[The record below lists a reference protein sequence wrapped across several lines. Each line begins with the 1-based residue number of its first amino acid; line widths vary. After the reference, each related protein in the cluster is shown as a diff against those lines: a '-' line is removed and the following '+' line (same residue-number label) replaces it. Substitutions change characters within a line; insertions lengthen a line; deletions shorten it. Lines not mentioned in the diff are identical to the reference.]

1 MNPKP
6 RSNKPVTQ
14 FACREF
20 VKCHRRVS
28 GELYESRLESTSI
41 KCQTEDPVKSIK
53 AYLFD
58 REILSVILVNSEAVS
73 IRLNFDGNISADGR
87 PSGLLV
93 ERLNGLLDQL
103 GIVGMLPMGVR
114 LFRNRDTGDFYLGKG
129 DDCILIGRDYAKS
142 VLITPSAVKLLIQ
155 DINIE
160 VMCPL
165 LEYA

>member
-20 VKCHRRVS
+20 VKCCRLLVD
-28 GELYESRLESTSI
+28 ELYESKLESTSI
-41 KCQTEDPVKSIK
+41 KCRAEDPIKSIK
-53 AYLFD
+53 VYLFD
-58 REILSVILVNSEAVS
+58 REILSVLLINSEAIS
-73 IRLNFDGNISADGR
+73 IRLNFNGNINADGR

-103 GIVGMLPMGVR
+103 GILGMLPNGVR
-114 LFRNRDTGDFYLGKG
+114 LFRNRDSGDFYLGKG

-142 VLITPSAVKLLIQ
+142 VLLTPSAVKLLVQ

-160 VMCPL
+160 VISPL